1 MLAGIRL
8 HKDAQILLLF
18 QDESALDYVLY
29 LFDYVEINN
38 VVAEQDLCAPL
49 DEVGLGILGYGG
61 SCGRRLLC
69 RVAHCLLLKS
79 LRLGSRR
86 LGLAKEALSFKLSFL
101 SLSPLLLGTELFLLC
116 QTALLLYGALLRLYT
131 ALLLYGDP
139 RRLGNEL
146 ALLKLALILAGDLVL
161 ETSFG

>member
-1 MLAGIRL
+1 M
-8 HKDAQILLLF
+8 
-18 QDESALDYVLY
+18 
-29 LFDYVEINN
+29 
-38 VVAEQDLCAPL
+38 
-49 DEVGLGILGYGG
+49 
-61 SCGRRLLC
+61 
-69 RVAHCLLLKS
+69 
-79 LRLGSRR
+79 
-86 LGLAKEALSFKLSFL
+86 AKEALSFKLSFL